1 MAKDKIAYV
10 CSNCG
15 QESAKWIGKCPNCG
29 QWNTFKEIR
38 VAAETAGQASAASA
52 ASSVRRGRN
61 SGGSR
66 PLPLRSISAKDEP
79 RIDMRDGELNRVLGG
94 GLVPGS
100 IVLLGGE
107 PGIGK
112 STLTLQTILNLHDR
126 KILYVS
132 GEESAHQLKMRAERI
147 YLADKQTSRQA
158 DEPFLAD
165 KQTSRQADGTF
176 LADKRTSRQADGTF
190 LADKRTSR
198 QADGT
203 FGVNGLT
210 SGQADGQVIGHS
222 EGGRGDTY
230 VCSSA
235 RSLPAGE
242 DNCLI
247 LCDTSLEGIFANIQE
262 THPDIVV
269 IDSIQ
274 TISTESVDSSPGS
287 VTQVRE
293 CASALLRFA
302 KSSGVPV
309 ILIGHINKEG
319 TLAGPK
325 ILEHIVDT
333 VIQFEGDQHYMY
345 RILRSTKNRFGSTS
359 ELGIYEMRRDGLRQ
373 VSNPSELLLSQD
385 HEGLSGV
392 AISSAIEAQRS
403 ATGFDQRRLNMLL
416 AVLEKRVG
424 FKLVQKDVFLNIAG
438 GLRVTDMAMDL
449 SVIAAVLS
457 SNVDTAIEGGW
468 CMAGEVG
475 LSGEVRPVSRIEQ
488 RISEAEKLGFTHII
502 VPKHNL
508 QGLSRKKFNIEL
520 VPVRKVDEALRAL
533 FG

>member
-38 VAAETAGQASAASA
+38 VAPEAAGRATASSAAMSMGRA
-52 ASSVRRGRN
+52 RGAEKV
-61 SGGSR
+61 R
-66 PLPLRSISAKDEP
+66 PLALREISAKDEP
-79 RIDMRDGELNRVLGG
+79 RIDMHDGELNRVLGG

-112 STLTLQTILNLHDR
+112 STLTLQTVLRMHDR
-126 KILYVS
+126 RILYVS

-147 YLADKQTSRQA
+147 ACSPSVAGR
-158 DEPFLAD
+158 
-165 KQTSRQADGTF
+165 ADGG
-176 LADKRTSRQADGTF
+176 AVD
-190 LADKRTSR
+190 
-198 QADGT
+198 
-203 FGVNGLT
+203 
-210 SGQADGQVIGHS
+210 
-222 EGGRGDTY
+222 
-230 VCSSA
+230 
-235 RSLPAGE
+235 
-242 DNCLI
+242 DNCMI
-247 LCDTSLEGIFANIQE
+247 LCDTSLEDIFKNIQDVRPE
-262 THPDIVV
+262 IVV

-274 TISTESVDSSPGS
+274 TISTDSVDSSPGS

-302 KSSGVPV
+302 KSSGIPV

-359 ELGIYEMRRDGLRQ
+359 ELGIYEMGHDGLRQ
-373 VSNPSELLLSQD
+373 VANPSELLLTQD
-385 HEGLSGV
+385 HDGLSGI
-392 AISSAIEAQRS
+392 AISSAIEGVRPFLVETQALVSSAAYGTPQRS

-424 FKLVQKDVFLNIAG
+424 FKLMQKDVFLNIAG

-457 SNVDTAIEGGW
+457 SNVDTAIEAGW

-475 LSGEVRPVSRIEQ
+475 LSGEVRPVNRIEQ

-502 VPKHNL
+502 LPKYNL
-508 QGLSRKKFNIEL
+508 QGIVRKKFNIEI
-520 VPVRKVDEALRAL
+520 VPVRKVEEALRAL